1 MKEVEKF
8 NLENAANTPI
18 VKDLKWLLDTLV
30 VNDLKNIGNLF
41 SINRLSNKRRN
52 KLVEIIYKVLTDENK
67 LSEVVERFIDKEFN
81 LLKKLMKNKGTIQD
95 NYISVENYH
104 FLYMLGIVFIFR
116 RNNKFYISI
125 TDDVYNVFKK
135 IDLKKFDKIID
146 ENTKVYNLLKS
157 MVELYGVVSYGD
169 LMDSYCYYYAKD
181 DFVDV
186 PTNALYFCERLDN
199 ISHIHTDDNSYF
211 VNSIL
216 THNKFERILDDI
228 VSRQV
233 EIKRKP
239 IKLNELLKYNNTF
252 YYEET
257 TSRKNF
263 KQYLRKNKISED
275 VIEIIMINM
284 INMFK
289 LGHSFVEVVIA
300 MLEDY
305 GLEITENNIQE
316 IINYLIIIY
325 NNTRIWRNNGWTP
338 LEMRKEYKY

>member
-18 VKDLKWLLDTLV
+18 VKDLRGLLETLV
-30 VNDLKNIGNLF
+30 VKDLKNIGDLF
-41 SINRLSNKRRN
+41 LINRLSNKRRIE
-52 KLVEIIYKVLTDENK
+52 LVEIIYNVLTDEDK
-67 LSEVVERFIDKEFN
+67 LSEVIERFMDKEFD

-125 TDDVYNVFKK
+125 PDDVYNVLKK
-135 IDLKKFDKIID
+135 IELKKYDKIID

-169 LMDSYCYYYAKD
+169 LVASYCYYYGKD
-181 DFVDV
+181 DFMDA
-186 PTNALYFCERLDN
+186 PINALYFCERIDN

-211 VNSIL
+211 VSRIL
-216 THNKFERILDDI
+216 THNKFEPILDDI
-228 VSRQV
+228 VNRQL

-239 IKLNELLKYNNTF
+239 IKLNKLLKYNNNY

-257 TSRKNF
+257 TSRKDF
-263 KQYLRKNKISED
+263 KQYLRKNKISEN
-275 VIEIIMINM
+275 VIETIMINM

-289 LGHSFVEVVIA
+289 LGHSFVEVVIP

-305 GLEITENNIQE
+305 GLEINENNIQE
-316 IINYLIIIY
+316 IINHLMVIY
-325 NNTRIWRNNGWTP
+325 NNTRIWTNNGWTP
-338 LEMRKEYKY
+338 IEMRKEYKY

>member
-18 VKDLKWLLDTLV
+18 VKDLRGLLDTLV
-30 VNDLKNIGNLF
+30 VKDLKNIGDLF
-41 SINRLSNKRRN
+41 LINRLSNKRRN
-52 KLVEIIYKVLTDENK
+52 ELIEIIYNVLTDENK
-67 LSEVVERFIDKEFN
+67 LSEVVERFIDKEFD
-81 LLKKLMKNKGTIQD
+81 LLKKLMKNEGIIQD
-95 NYISVENYH
+95 NYVSVENYH

-169 LMDSYCYYYAKD
+169 LIDSYCYYYDKD
-181 DFVDV
+181 DFMDV

-199 ISHIHTDDNSYF
+199 ISHIHTYNNSYF
-211 VNSIL
+211 VSSIL
-216 THNKFERILDDI
+216 THNKFEPILDDI
-228 VSRQV
+228 LNRQL

-239 IKLNELLKYNNTF
+239 IKLNELLKYNNDY

-257 TSRKNF
+257 TSRKDF

-275 VIEIIMINM
+275 IIETIMINM

-289 LGHSFVEVVIA
+289 LGNSFVEVVIP

-305 GLEITENNIQE
+305 GLEVTESNIQE
-316 IINYLIIIY
+316 IINHLMVIY
-325 NNTRIWRNNGWTP
+325 NNTRIWANNGWTP
-338 LEMRKEYKY
+338 IEMRKEYKE